1 MLWLA
6 PARPCIRCG
15 FGLPAGL
22 VCQLDSAENF
32 FLAFSF
38 SLCSCLVMNEPLSIN
53 ERFAMSLEGLCRAVA
68 ARIAGGAMLAWMI
81 VAVWGRIRRV
91 ERDFLAL
98 LARYQA
104 GRLRVRG
111 QALGGASHVGA
122 PHVSASHDPAPPQRG
137 ALETLEG
144 AAARHAGDAAVL
156 PRRFGWLLPLAG
168 YQAVN
173 FASQIRHMLEDA
185 QIQQLLA
192 ASAQARRIL
201 APLCEMLGLER
212 DLLRGPVVRA
222 GAHRVAARVGAARR
236 PACRPALPPERIP
249 LSRSI
254 LAAARRDGFAKRG
267 G

>member
-1 MLWLA
+1 MAASLPLRKRSLITTDIGLLQPSLA
-6 PARPCIRCG
+6 SASVLLCR
-15 FGLPAGL
+15 
-22 VCQLDSAENF
+22 LDRVENF

-38 SLCSCLVMNEPLSIN
+38 SLCFFVAMNEPLSIN

-111 QALGGASHVGA
+111 QAHVVA
-122 PHVSASHDPAPPQRG
+122 QRDPARRRDG
-137 ALETLEG
+137 VLETLEG
-144 AAARHAGDAAVL
+144 AAARRAGDTAVL

-212 DLLRGPVVRA
+212 DLLRGPVARA
-222 GAHRVAARVGAARR
+222 GAHSVAARVGAARR
-236 PACRPALPPERIP
+236 PAFRPALPPEQIP